1 MWLRISSALERC
13 ASATRARNGSAWLSH
28 SIGPMLFGT
37 GTSKRGRCSVS
48 TMRAATSSGSM
59 NGIPRS
65 PGNPEARSVWTSDG
79 RTTDISTPVPRS
91 SIATASEKPATP
103 NFVAT

>member
-1 MWLRISSALERC
+1 
-13 ASATRARNGSAWLSH
+13 
-28 SIGPMLFGT
+28 
-37 GTSKRGRCSVS
+37 
-48 TMRAATSSGSM
+48 MRAATSSGSM

-65 PGNPEARSVWTSDG
+65 PANPEARSVWHSEG

-103 NFVAT
+103 NFVATYVAQCDPATLLTAEETLTM

>member
-1 MWLRISSALERC
+1 
-13 ASATRARNGSAWLSH
+13 
-28 SIGPMLFGT
+28 
-37 GTSKRGRCSVS
+37 
-48 TMRAATSSGSM
+48 MRAATSWGSM

-65 PGNPEARSVWTSDG
+65 PANPEVRSVWHSDG

-103 NFVAT
+103 NFVATYVAQCDPRPCSPPRRR

>member
-1 MWLRISSALERC
+1 
-13 ASATRARNGSAWLSH
+13 
-28 SIGPMLFGT
+28 
-37 GTSKRGRCSVS
+37 
-48 TMRAATSSGSM
+48 MRPATSWGSM

-65 PGNPEARSVWTSDG
+65 PGNPEARSVWHSDG

-103 NFVAT
+103 NFVATYVAQSDPATLLTAEETLTM